1 MFKIKNCLF
10 QKNNTNNF
18 KTQKTRVLSFI
29 TKIMHKQMLQDWPY
43 LKKYE
48 LANKALKLEENQGD
62 RVVFM
67 GDSITEF
74 WSDLM
79 PEFFEGNPF
88 YNRGISGQTSPQML
102 VRFRADVIDLKP
114 KTVVILAG
122 ANDLAGNTGPA
133 SLEMICNNIFSMIE
147 LAQIHQIKV
156 ILGSVLPANTFPW
169 KPSENPSQK
178 IKALN
183 QLLLN
188 YSIKNKVQYLDYHT
202 AMVDENDGMIPDYTH
217 DGVHPNK
224 KGYEVMAR
232 EWLVRG

>member
-1 MFKIKNCLF
+1 MKIQTLKKVLKQNISRLF
-10 QKNNTNNF
+10 YSILKRMN
-18 KTQKTRVLSFI
+18 KKMS
-29 TKIMHKQMLQDWPY
+29 QDWPY

-48 LANKALKLEENQGD
+48 SANNALKSEPNQGD

-74 WSDLM
+74 WSNLM
-79 PEFFEGNPF
+79 PEFFEGKP
-88 YNRGISGQTSPQML
+88 YHNRGISGQTSSQML
-102 VRFRADVIDLKP
+102 VRFRADVIALQP
-114 KTVVILAG
+114 KIVVILAG

-156 ILGSVLPANTFPW
+156 VLCSVLPANTFPW
-169 KPSENPSQK
+169 KPTENPSQK

-183 QLLLN
+183 ELLVD
-188 YSIKNKVQYLDYHT
+188 YSLKNQIQYLDYYS
-202 AMVDENDGMIPDYTH
+202 AMVDENDGMITAYTN

-224 KGYEVMAR
+224 KGYEVMASR
-232 EWLVRG
+232 FFS